1 MAHPNEELLRRGY
14 DAFTKGDMEAVNE
27 LFADDIVW
35 HNAGRD
41 QFAGDYHGKDE
52 VFGFL
57 AQLITFT
64 EGTYEQ
70 EVHDI
75 VANDEHAI
83 ALVEFRARKGDD
95 SLIGRGVQ
103 VWHVKD
109 GKAVEFWGVAQ
120 DPYRDEEFFGPKA

>member
-52 VFGFL
+52 VFGL
-57 AQLITFT
+57 L
-64 EGTYEQ
+64 E
-70 EVHDI
+70 
-75 VANDEHAI
+75 DE
-83 ALVEFRARKGDD
+83 
-95 SLIGRGVQ
+95 
-103 VWHVKD
+103 
-109 GKAVEFWGVAQ
+109 
-120 DPYRDEEFFGPKA
+120 